1 MANMLVLLVKLL
13 NLFLKSVSKHKD
25 CPDGICE
32 APLSLAVSLESQLKS
47 PNVSFGIF
55 DLLSFL
61 RCFPMDRVVAV
72 GKRIVAVLK
81 GCNSCPDGDCGF
93 LDILG
98 CLDLK
103 EVVSI
108 CTEILAIIRDSQICK
123 GDGGTEITLGQA
135 VS

>member
-1 MANMLVLLVKLL
+1 MSNVLVFLVKML
-13 NLFLKSVSKHKD
+13 NLLLKSASNHKD
-25 CPDGICE
+25 CPDGICAE
-32 APLSLAVSLESQLKS
+32 PLALSASLETQLKS

-61 RCFPMDRVVAV
+61 RCFPMDRVMAVA
-72 GKRIVAVLK
+72 KRIAAVVK
-81 GCNSCPDGDCGF
+81 GCNRCPDGDCSF
-93 LDILG
+93 VDLLG

-108 CTEILAIIRDSQICK
+108 CMEVLAIIRDSQICK

-135 VS
+135 AA